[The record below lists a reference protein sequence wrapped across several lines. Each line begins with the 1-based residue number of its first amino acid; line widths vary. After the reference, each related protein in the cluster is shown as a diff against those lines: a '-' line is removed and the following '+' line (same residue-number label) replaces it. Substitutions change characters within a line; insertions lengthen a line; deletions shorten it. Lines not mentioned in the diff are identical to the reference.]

1 MKRQPFSSHAQSDI
15 AEAYAW
21 YEKQSS
27 GLGDDFLM
35 AVHEQVGRITALPE
49 MGMVYRT
56 HFRRVLLSRFPYALF
71 YRTNSQGIRVVAVFH
86 HRQGDATRHGRLR

>member
-1 MKRQPFSSHAQSDI
+1 
-15 AEAYAW
+15 
-21 YEKQSS
+21 
-27 GLGDDFLM
+27 
-35 AVHEQVGRITALPE
+35 
-49 MGMVYRT
+49 MVYRT